1 MAPFCFYLVV
11 LEHHI
16 EIFQQV
22 FLKVTHL
29 CNTMNPTFSMV
40 RVFSSHVVF
49 ILNFSEKECTT
60 SHSML
65 GILKVSTL
73 TKLICRSH
81 VSLILLIEHFPT
93 YLKTIG
99 QKPKREVWFC
109 TRFQGE
115 IMKDIM
121 RCRDSEQMF

>member
-1 MAPFCFYLVV
+1 
-11 LEHHI
+11 
-16 EIFQQV
+16 
-22 FLKVTHL
+22 
-29 CNTMNPTFSMV
+29 MV
-40 RVFSSHVVF
+40 NVFSSHVMF
-49 ILNFSEKECTT
+49 IFNFSEKECMT

-65 GILKVSTL
+65 GILKVSPL
-73 TKLICRSH
+73 TKLICTCRSH

-115 IMKDIM
+115 IMKDIV
-121 RCRDSEQMF
+121 RCRDSVQMFFHFLPCLLFDIY